1 MPQRLPCKFRDAGL
15 EKRLRTH
22 DGGADR
28 RTLDSGSR
36 WSRQAGPPRWPRPAG
51 RADRFQMFRWVSWAD
66 RRCP

>member
-36 WSRQAGPPRWPRPAG
+36 WPRPAG